1 MEWNFTHAV
10 DIYYSCPLRQLSFHS
25 ARLVSLT
32 DNFCSIYQ
40 AASCS
45 INCSLNVEAR
55 MENSQCSNT
64 RDGDSIKDVITR
76 AVREPSRRTALSLSL
91 KAVCRRG
98 SLVIKS
104 LIEFKDISPTSST
117 YLLKSAG
124 RCFQQGGPSRGILWA
139 LWKIANVRWQL

>member
-1 MEWNFTHAV
+1 MGWN
-10 DIYYSCPLRQLSFHS
+10 IYSRCRYLLFMSTPATEFPL

-98 SLVIKS
+98 SLVINS

-124 RCFQQGGPSRGILWA
+124 RCFQQG
-139 LWKIANVRWQL
+139 

>member
-45 INCSLNVEAR
+45 ISCSLNVEAR

-76 AVREPSRRTALSLSL
+76 AVREPSRRTALSL

-98 SLVIKS
+98 SQVNLFTEPGLPGSRLNFSFPSCPALALTPRDNNVCIIDQVS
-104 LIEFKDISPTSST
+104 RRLSSR
-117 YLLKSAG
+117 AD
-124 RCFQQGGPSRGILWA
+124 
-139 LWKIANVRWQL
+139 

>member
-1 MEWNFTHAV
+1 
-10 DIYYSCPLRQLSFHS
+10 
-25 ARLVSLT
+25 
-32 DNFCSIYQ
+32 
-40 AASCS
+40 
-45 INCSLNVEAR
+45 

-76 AVREPSRRTALSLSL
+76 AVREPSRRTALSL

-104 LIEFKDISPTSST
+104 LIEFKDISQTST

-124 RCFQQGGPSRGILWA
+124 RCFQQGGPSRGIL
-139 LWKIANVRWQL
+139 